1 MAVAVAVAR
10 DGTEGCLD
18 FSKEDD
24 DKSEL
29 RECECERGDGWR
41 GPTQGIRR
49 KAPGQTQR
57 GWALVGVV
65 AGTRHTQTRTPV
77 ASIRGSEDGDL
88 CDARNKGRL
97 FGSRDSCQ
105 ERGPGLDPF

>member
-1 MAVAVAVAR
+1 MERSNAR
-10 DGTEGCLD
+10 HPTESAGANAARL
-18 FSKEDD
+18 
-24 DKSEL
+24 
-29 RECECERGDGWR
+29 GVGWGGGR
-41 GPTQGIRR
+41 DET
-49 KAPGQTQR
+49 
-57 GWALVGVV
+57 
-65 AGTRHTQTRTPV
+65 HTQTRTPV